1 MMHVEISHAAWLHA
15 TSLAIAIGVV
25 VEEGYARLR
34 GNFSRWRV
42 PSAVAEELIDYRSAV
57 SFPRGAMVFLEGSPG
72 DLFGCVVAGYVKVY
86 CNVANG
92 TRVLARLS
100 GPGDIIG
107 YADSEDGKG
116 RRSKIF
122 ETQALTKCSISL
134 FTRERAVRLLRSLD
148 PDEAIELYQSL
159 NSFWSLTLHWWTS
172 FIGLPFQRRLE
183 VVLADLGHR
192 VGVHDNRGTLIIP
205 ELSQED
211 LAEMIASSRP
221 LVSRLLNEMEE
232 RGLVRRLGKQY
243 LLLNGWDSQEHGF
256 VGMQSPLDEE
266 RRSAE
271 PGANQHYGRL
281 SVVAERSRSVGA
293 KTKLHGAAG
302 K

>member
-1 MMHVEISHAAWLHA
+1 MRHVEFSHASLLHA
-15 TSLAIAIGVV
+15 TSIAIAIGAE

-34 GNFSRWRV
+34 RNFSNWRV
-42 PSAVAEELIDYRSAV
+42 PSAISDELVDYRSTV

-107 YADSEDGKG
+107 YADTEDGKG
-116 RRSKIF
+116 RRSKVF
-122 ETQALTKCSISL
+122 ETQALTKCSIAL
-134 FTRERAVRLLRSLD
+134 FTRERAIRVLRSLD
-148 PDEAIELYQSL
+148 PEQAIELYQTL
-159 NSFWSLTLHWWTS
+159 NSFWSSSLHWWTS
-172 FIGLPFQRRLE
+172 FLGLPFQQRLE
-183 VVLADLGHR
+183 VVLSDLGRR

-205 ELSQED
+205 ELSQAD

-232 RGLVRRLGKQY
+232 HGLVQRRGKQY
-243 LLLNGWDSQEHGF
+243 LLLKGWDSQEHRFARTQG
-256 VGMQSPLDEE
+256 PLDKEA
-266 RRSAE
+266 RSPE
-271 PGANQHYGRL
+271 P
-281 SVVAERSRSVGA
+281 
-293 KTKLHGAAG
+293 AA
-302 K
+302 